1 MKARPVVLAGC
12 ALQLILAA
20 SARAALPLAD
30 GRRSP
35 SPARSPVVDR
45 VLDVS
50 DRTVLFGIRETKG
63 AATDLALDTD
73 VLFAFG
79 SARLTPGAT
88 KTLAQAGQLLK
99 GRAKGTVN
107 VNGYTDAVGGTAANL
122 ELSRARAAAVVQALR
137 PLLSTTGL
145 ALQANG
151 FGEANPVAANMLPNG
166 KDNPDGRKLNRR
178 VSLVYRS

>member
-1 MKARPVVLAGC
+1 VKARPVVLACC

-30 GRRSP
+30 GPRTP

-50 DRTVLFGIRETKG
+50 DRTVRSGIRETKG
-63 AATDLALDTD
+63 AATDL
-73 VLFAFG
+73 G

-122 ELSRARAAAVVQALR
+122 ELSRARAAAVAQALR

-151 FGEANPVAANMLPNG
+151 FGEANPVAANTLPNG